1 MNPQLITM
9 LNETV
14 NMFAFLA
21 LELTLLFLVISYLVG
36 MLQEFVTPQKVQ
48 SILSS
53 RNGKG
58 YLIAALLGSITPFCS
73 CSTIPFLK
81 GLLRARAGFGPM
93 MVFLFASPLLNPI
106 IVGLFV
112 VTFGVKVAVF
122 YFVMAMGVSVIA
134 GYTLEKL
141 GFERYVRKE
150 AYGQENVEH
159 SSCCDTKAA
168 PALSSCGETTK
179 LAPIVSLCSDVK
191 SSPKM
196 FLYAD
201 VKPTSALSSCC
212 ETKPAPLASS
222 CCETKPAPLASSCC
236 ETKPAPLASSCCE
249 TKPAPLASSCCET
262 KPVSL
267 ASSCC
272 GTTSASVTPGAD
284 IPTVPPK
291 LDIVSRSL
299 RVWRTTWKDFKHV
312 LPYLFVGVLLGSFIY
327 GFIPTEFIVNY
338 AGEAT
343 WYAIPVAAVIGIP
356 LYIRA
361 EAVIPL
367 TAALVQKGMAM
378 GSVMAF
384 IIGSAGA
391 SITEVILLKAI
402 FKNQMIAA
410 FLGVILGM
418 AITSGF
424 LYGLVF

>member
-14 NMFAFLA
+14 NMFAFIA

-134 GYTLEKL
+134 GYILEKL

-150 AYGQENVEH
+150 AYGQENVDH

-212 ETKPAPLASS
+212 ETKPVP
-222 CCETKPAPLASSCC
+222 
-236 ETKPAPLASSCCE
+236 
-249 TKPAPLASSCCET
+249 
-262 KPVSL
+262 L

>member
-1 MNPQLITM
+1 MNPELITM
-9 LNETV
+9 LKETA

-106 IVGLFV
+106 IIGLFV

-134 GYTLEKL
+134 GFTLEKL
-141 GFERYVRKE
+141 GFERYIRKE
-150 AYGQENVEH
+150 AYEQQELDASAGNNNQSSTPSSCCGTTPAVAAS
-159 SSCCDTKAA
+159 SSCCDT
-168 PALSSCGETTK
+168 T
-179 LAPIVSLCSDVK
+179 
-191 SSPKM
+191 
-196 FLYAD
+196 
-201 VKPTSALSSCC
+201 
-212 ETKPAPLASS
+212 PAP
-222 CCETKPAPLASSCC
+222 
-236 ETKPAPLASSCCE
+236 
-249 TKPAPLASSCCET
+249 
-262 KPVSL
+262 V

-272 GTTSASVTPGAD
+272 GTTPAPVASSCCG
-284 IPTVPPK
+284 
-291 LDIVSRSL
+291 IVSEPAPSSCCGTPSAPVASLCCDDSSSILPPQVRTEHRWL
-299 RVWRTTWKDFKHV
+299 RVWRTTWKDFKQV
-312 LPYLFVGVLLGSFIY
+312 SPYLFVGVLLGSFIY

-343 WYAIPVAAVIGIP
+343 WYAIPLAAVIGIP

-367 TAALVQKGMAM
+367 SAALVQKGMAM
-378 GSVMAF
+378 GSVMAL

-391 SITEVILLKAI
+391 SITEVILLKSI

-410 FLGVILGM
+410 FLGVILAM
-418 AITSGF
+418 AIASGF